1 VCVVEGAKL
10 LFVWLLQIVTNSES
24 GWVLLLLCVVIARV
38 LQIVTNSESGWV
50 VLLGGVNRI
59 VERKARWFVG
69 RKKKLKTILRKCIVK

>member
-24 GWVLLLLCVVIARV
+24 GWV
-38 LQIVTNSESGWV
+38 
-50 VLLGGVNRI
+50 VLLGGVNRT